1 MDAFKKIEKAP
12 RPSVGRNDS
21 NDEANLLNNADEL
34 KFSTPENA
42 IQITGLSLKGS
53 DLTYYNVKTA

>member
-34 KFSTPENA
+34 KFKTPENA

-53 DLTYYNVKTA
+53 DL

>member
-12 RPSVGRNDS
+12 RPSAGRNDS

-34 KFSTPENA
+34 KF
-42 IQITGLSLKGS
+42 
-53 DLTYYNVKTA
+53 